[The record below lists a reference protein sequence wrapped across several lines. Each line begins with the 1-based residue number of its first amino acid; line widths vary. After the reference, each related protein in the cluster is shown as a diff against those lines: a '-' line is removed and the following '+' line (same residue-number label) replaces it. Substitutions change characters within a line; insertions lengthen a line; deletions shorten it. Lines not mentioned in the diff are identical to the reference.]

1 MPAPAPGSC
10 VGAHFVRPHSC
21 LETAPQI
28 LYHGN
33 RNDRDSR
40 RVFSGKTLLKH
51 PLRYVC
57 ASPPSAGRDRGGES
71 LPWGPKTRAGEKTV
85 STDDGGS
92 SMDLNTRKILSL
104 FASILFTI
112 PVYIILHEGGHAL
125 IALSAAPAHRIQHS
139 GRLYALWRRYVHRSD
154 TVSFLYCGN
163 AAAGPHIHRLYAALS
178 GRRRS
183 PSFIEFFLFC
193 FP

>member
-21 LETAPQI
+21 LETPPQI

-33 RNDRDSR
+33 RNDRGSR

-51 PLRYVC
+51 PLRCVC

-71 LPWGPKTRAGEKTV
+71 LPWGPKTSAGEKTV

-125 IALSAAPAHRIQHS
+125 IALSCGAQHHRIQHS
-139 GRLYALWRRYVHRSD
+139 GRLYAL
-154 TVSFLYCGN
+154 
-163 AAAGPHIHRLYAALS
+163 
-178 GRRRS
+178 
-183 PSFIEFFLFC
+183 
-193 FP
+193 